1 MTMSIAT
8 EVYTPGTNLSAQ
20 DLIAA
25 ARDMRERLRDQQ
37 EAAEGLGGYTQ
48 EIHEEMLSKGLYH
61 LLTPKAFGGL
71 EMSVGTFAEVVME
84 IAQGD
89 PGSGWCYSL
98 GHGHALST
106 AAWWPADVQ
115 EEIYTTP
122 RGYFRASQSM
132 PPSGT
137 AKKVD
142 GGYIINARS
151 PYQSGSPYST
161 HATVHVMLE
170 GGDEKNPTFV
180 HAIVPE
186 AQYSRVDDWGGDAI
200 LGMRSSGSN
209 SVLVENQF
217 VPEKYVVSGDWLQL
231 PEISTSPGAELHQNS
246 LYLGVPQTFLMTEL
260 AAVMVGTAYAAIDE
274 YKEII
279 TSRTTILPPRMLRSQ
294 DPQHQ
299 RDIGTAIMMADSAKT
314 IVLAVNQR
322 AAAWSEEAFR
332 GGQPFTRAMDIKN
345 FGELIQAADLA
356 SEAVELLYRSAGA
369 SAAKKGQRMQ
379 RYMRDAQMYRTHNV
393 AQYAQIAQRIGAV
406 NVGEAKSIY

>member
-1 MTMSIAT
+1 MSTLTSVIAPDRAT
-8 EVYTPGTNLSAQ
+8 TAE

-25 ARDMRERLRDQQ
+25 VRDMRDRLRAQQ
-37 EAAEGLGGYTQ
+37 DEAEELGGYT
-48 EIHEEMLSKGLYH
+48 EAIHEELLAAGAYH
-61 LLTPKAFGGL
+61 LLTPKRFGGL
-71 EMSVGTFAEVVME
+71 EMSTRTFAQVVIEV
-84 IAQGD
+84 AHGD

-98 GHGHALST
+98 GHGHAMST
-106 AAWWPADVQ
+106 AAWWPAEAQ
-115 EEIYTTP
+115 EEAYSSP

-170 GGDEKNPTFV
+170 GGDAAHPTFV
-180 HAIVPE
+180 HALVPE
-186 AQYSRVDDWGGDAI
+186 AQFTRVNDWGGDAI

-209 SVLVENQF
+209 SVLVESQF
-217 VPEKYVVSGDWLQL
+217 VPEGNVVSGDWLQS
-231 PEISTSPGAELHQNS
+231 PELSTSPGVELHGNP

-260 AAVMVGTAYAAIDE
+260 AAVMVGSARAALDE
-274 YKEII
+274 YEEII
-279 TSRTTILPPRMLRSQ
+279 RSRTTLLPPRMLRSQ

-299 RDIGTAIMMADSAKT
+299 RDFGTAKMMTDSAET
-314 IVLAVNQR
+314 IVLAVNDVYAQR
-322 AAAWSEEAFR
+322 CTDAVEGR
-332 GGQPFTRAMDIKN
+332 QPYTRAMDIEG
-345 FGELIQAADLA
+345 FGQLVHAADMA

-379 RYMRDAQMYRTHNV
+379 RYMRDIQMYRTHNV
-393 AQYAQIAQRIGAV
+393 AQYGQLAQRIGAV
-406 NVGEAKSIY
+406 NLGEATSIY